1 MVGLLERFL
10 VHLTN
15 PHQSRILIMLK
26 RLLFTASLC
35 GMAIPIA
42 AQTIKNPTA
51 VAFTCPDHARDDQHE
66 IDIVRVSDGA
76 VIQTILGGDPDEVS
90 GEVTVAINVQPV
102 AFGQY
107 QVIVRAVAGLLKSDN
122 SNPSAIWERT
132 PGRPSGV
139 VVR

>member
-1 MVGLLERFL
+1 
-10 VHLTN
+10 
-15 PHQSRILIMLK
+15 MLK
-26 RLLFTASLC
+26 RLLFTAILC